1 MKKGLRNSVIAMIEK
16 THFRIF
22 KYNLSEDMKIFLG
35 NMSYAGISSVITAV
49 MLGILQIVAVRA
61 LGPVEYGKVS
71 LVFTVANFVP
81 YLMFMGIHSGLSKYL
96 PEKDPPGQQG
106 IIITT
111 SMLGILFFTCLTL
124 TVSYLAR
131 NYISE
136 MLNFDMAV
144 YSVGIIYCVF
154 TVFKTSTESILR
166 GLLKFKTQAILD
178 VSYTSIAFLIFFV
191 MYLLGYGGSYIAYI
205 CSFSAGLL
213 IYSVSVLV
221 WHKQYLRI
229 SFWKIS
235 KFKTLLSYG
244 IYSVI
249 GSIALFVLWGS
260 DRFFISKY
268 LDLQSV
274 GIYSVYYGASL
285 IILGRFSSILIKVLF
300 PTASGRPDKAEIN
313 KSLSKLMFI
322 GFIPLFLLNFGIML
336 IMLRI
341 YGNQYPF
348 NLTWV
353 ILFSINAIL
362 YTYIN
367 SRGTLL
373 VSQGVKGY
381 AFYSFWST
389 CMAIFAFILYL
400 AMIPPFGITGAII
413 AVIIVSFI
421 FFIGLSYYTHNLFLR
436 EKKMSSSKLYM

>member
-1 MKKGLRNSVIAMIEK
+1 MKIHFKKRVINIVEK

-22 KYNLSEDMKIFLG
+22 KYNISEDMKIFLS

-49 MLGILQIVAVRA
+49 LLGILQIVAVRA

-81 YLMFMGIHSGLSKYL
+81 YLMFMGLHAGLSKYL
-96 PEKDPPGQQG
+96 PENGPPNQKG

-124 TVSYLAR
+124 AIAYFAR
-131 NYISE
+131 NYVSE
-136 MLNFDMAV
+136 LLNFNMTI
-144 YSVGIIYCVF
+144 YSVGVIYCIF
-154 TVFKTSTESILR
+154 TVFKTATESILR

-178 VSYTSIAFLIFFV
+178 VIYTSIAFLIFFV
-191 MYLLGYGGSYIAYI
+191 IYLLGYGKSYIFYVY
-205 CSFSAGLL
+205 SFSAGLL
-213 IYSVSVLV
+213 VYGVAVLV
-221 WHKQYLRI
+221 WYRRYLRI
-229 SFWKIS
+229 SFFKIHI
-235 KFKTLLSYG
+235 FKTLLSYG

-249 GSIALFVLWGS
+249 GSIALFILWGS
-260 DRFFISKY
+260 DRFFISRY
-268 LDLQSV
+268 LDIKSV

-285 IILGRFSSILIKVLF
+285 IILGRFSSIFIKVLF

-313 KSLSKLMFI
+313 RSLGKLMLIAFL
-322 GFIPLFLLNFGIML
+322 PLFLFNFVLMRIML
-336 IMLRI
+336 FI
-341 YGNQYPF
+341 YGDQYPL
-348 NLTWV
+348 NVGWIV
-353 ILFSINAIL
+353 LFSINAIL

-373 VSQGVKGY
+373 VSQGIKGH

-400 AMIPPFGITGAII
+400 MMIPRLGITGAII
-413 AVIIVSFI
+413 AVIIVSFV
-421 FFIGLSYYTHNLFLR
+421 FFVGLSYYSQKIFAR
-436 EKKMSSSKLYM
+436 EKSSSSFNTYT